1 MDKQEAT
8 EFIIKELKRQR
19 DRNDIIMDLCQKT
32 GASWEQGQ
40 RFVQRVEVEHRR
52 EITAGT
58 TPLLVMI
65 GMTII
70 LGGLGAIAY
79 AVIYTLEGTLFGL
92 PGIPIPGL
100 GNIVYPVTGLAM
112 VAGGTIGIL
121 RALRQLV
128 KK

>member
-1 MDKQEAT
+1 MDRQQAT

-19 DRNDIIMDLCQKT
+19 QSNDIIMDLCQKT

-40 RFVQRVEVEHRR
+40 RFVQKVEVEHRR

-65 GMTII
+65 GVAII
-70 LGGLGAIAY
+70 LGGLGLTAY
-79 AVIYTLEGTLFGL
+79 AVYYTLDGTLFRA
-92 PGIPIPGL
+92 PGIPIPGS
-100 GNIVYPVTGLAM
+100 GNLAYTGTGLAM
-112 VAGGTIGIL
+112 IAGGTIGIL

>member
-19 DRNDIIMDLCQKT
+19 HRNDIIMDLCQKT

-65 GMTII
+65 GMAII

-112 VAGGTIGIL
+112 IAGGTIGIL

-128 KK
+128 KQ

>member
-19 DRNDIIMDLCQKT
+19 HRNDIIMDLCQKT

-40 RFVQRVEVEHRR
+40 RFVQRVEVEHRQ

-65 GMTII
+65 GVAII

-112 VAGGTIGIL
+112 ITGGTIGIL